1 MHLDHK
7 TKETKLKKKK
17 KKKKTTAKNP
27 IICIYYPGPVDEK
40 REQLWGKPGRVET
53 LSWPVIVLFK

>member
-7 TKETKLKKKK
+7 TKETKL